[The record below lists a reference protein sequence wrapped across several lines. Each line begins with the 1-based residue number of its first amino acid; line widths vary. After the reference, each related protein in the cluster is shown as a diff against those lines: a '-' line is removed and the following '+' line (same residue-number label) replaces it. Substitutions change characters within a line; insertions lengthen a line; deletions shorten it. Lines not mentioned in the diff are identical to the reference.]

1 MATRGDLLK
10 ALLGGGGGGGGD
22 GVAVVTATQRFRL
35 LDDAAHGLSGAIQ
48 ARFAMD
54 VDTFMANR
62 TQPRITFRG
71 SEYVVEREVPRVIDQ
86 VKRSIRKM
94 SERNLGNCSIDHNV
108 VCAILLRCAFWYGS
122 FNPHLT
128 PRWPTFAKKVAE
140 EFEPIFR
147 CGQVQD
153 EGGNHTQ
160 PFSGKQIYQAVYDT
174 WHEEVQSTVS
184 AHSRSH

>member
-1 MATRGDLLK
+1 MSKYVRVILRKKYGNPRRLAQ
-10 ALLGGGGGGGGD
+10 
-22 GVAVVTATQRFRL
+22 GVARWGWGWGWGWSRRRDGDSAFS
-35 LDDAAHGLSGAIQ
+35 AAG
-48 ARFAMD
+48 R
-54 VDTFMANR
+54 
-62 TQPRITFRG
+62 
-71 SEYVVEREVPRVIDQ
+71 
-86 VKRSIRKM
+86 
-94 SERNLGNCSIDHNV
+94 
-108 VCAILLRCAFWYGS
+108 ILLRCAFWYGS

-153 EGGNHTQ
+153 EGGNDTQ